1 MEKWN
6 DFLFGTFRKKS
17 VRFRNFSK
25 QSRKKYR
32 LTSSMDSW
40 TWDTRVSCPGRW
52 ESLAC
57 ADPARKGPCRI
68 RIGWQSSRN
77 KLPSDPWT
85 PSRKRRGSSR
95 KKGSERLRWIYGDIS
110 AGNISAVNWNVDC
123 ISAWQGDLWSRRKII
138 ARFSLPPQLVKNASS
153 SSFSHRNLRG
163 QEKIEAMQ
171 WDKWKA
177 FEQKIV
183 SKLLQHEIGKCG
195 C

>member
-6 DFLFGTFRKKS
+6 DFLFGTFGKKS

-52 ESLAC
+52 ESLAY

-95 KKGSERLRWIYGDIS
+95 KKRK
-110 AGNISAVNWNVDC
+110 
-123 ISAWQGDLWSRRKII
+123 RKIEVNLWRYKCRKYQRGKLKCWLHFSVTR
-138 ARFSLPPQLVKNASS
+138 RFMVATKNYCQIFTSAATRKKCFFIFFLSS
-153 SSFSHRNLRG
+153 KFTGTGKNWG
-163 QEKIEAMQ
+163 DAMR
-171 WDKWKA
+171 
-177 FEQKIV
+177 
-183 SKLLQHEIGKCG
+183 
-195 C
+195 